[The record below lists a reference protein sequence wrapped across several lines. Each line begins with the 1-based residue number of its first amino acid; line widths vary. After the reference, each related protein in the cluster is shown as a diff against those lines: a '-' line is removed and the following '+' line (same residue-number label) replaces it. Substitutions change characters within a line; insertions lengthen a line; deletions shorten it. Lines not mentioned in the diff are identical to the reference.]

1 MIKSNNLKLPYGLI
15 SISREINTLILI
27 SIISVIIVMWA
38 DFNISF
44 DQLTE
49 VEAFLSKYVGIAW
62 PFFIVTATFIF
73 WAIGAYIVEVFISTQ
88 KRNWSLIT
96 KMLDWAAEACPYVG
110 LLTTFFTFL
119 NALLVYSK
127 AGPGTPE
134 TQAAFIGQFSI
145 AFGSSISGGIL
156 ALFAFTLKAL
166 IVSGER

>member
-1 MIKSNNLKLPYGLI
+1 MINSGNLKVPSTLI

-27 SIISVIIVMWA
+27 SIISVIIIMWA
-38 DFNISF
+38 DFNISVN
-44 DQLTE
+44 QLE
-49 VEAFLSKYVGIAW
+49 ELKAFLNKYVGIAW
-62 PFFIVTATFIF
+62 PFFIITALFIF
-73 WAIGAYIVEVFISTQ
+73 WAIGAYIVEVFLSTQ
-88 KRNWSLIT
+88 KRNWSVII

-134 TQAAFIGQFSI
+134 TQAAFIGQFAI

-156 ALFAFTLKAL
+156 ALFAFSLRAL
-166 IVSGER
+166 IISGEK